1 MQSIQ
6 RIKASDGTGT
16 AGVATVQST
25 RAPLSTTILVDA
37 VTNFNTTGFE
47 ASMGTPHT
55 FTDPITSE
63 TITVISEATCVDFR
77 GHIDSGHIAIDAI
90 APGFTDLGSEIG
102 DIIIIRPTSE
112 WADNVAAVLGQ
123 EHNDDGTHGAVTATS
138 VAITGAL
145 TVAGENVNTGWIPI
159 TDSFAYVSYDSAT
172 RIGVITT
179 GTDYPVG
186 VKLKMTNNGGTIFGY
201 IMASS
206 AGVAT
211 VFFGNGYGLTNSAIT
226 APYYSRVH
234 TPQGF
239 PPTPDIWTLEIIKT
253 TTRTTTSTT
262 LASLT
267 DTFPVGV
274 GAYNIEFTATIE
286 ISSSA
291 ATSYAAAIT
300 LSSDAST
307 ETNSKLT
314 LHQYQ
319 RASAAA
325 ANHGGSRQTSRDFV
339 SLAGATTFTMM
350 GAITTNTGTLTVQCT
365 SEPASMTQNTV
376 FKARCAYF

>member
-6 RIKASDGTGT
+6 RIRASDGTGT
-16 AGVATVQST
+16 ASLATIQST
-25 RAPLSTTILVDA
+25 RSPGSGTIVVDTVA
-37 VTNFNTTGFE
+37 KINVNGFE
-47 ASMGTPHT
+47 GSMGTPHT
-55 FTDPITSE
+55 FTDPVTAE
-63 TITVISEATCVDFR
+63 LITVISEATSVDFR
-77 GHIDSGHIAIDAI
+77 GHVDTGNLIIDAI
-90 APGFTDLGSEIG
+90 SPGFTDLGSAIG
-102 DIIIIRPTSE
+102 DVVIIRPTTAY
-112 WADNVAAVLGQ
+112 ADNIALVLQQ
-123 EHNDDGTHGAVTATS
+123 EHNDNGTHAAVTATS
-138 VAITGAL
+138 VVTGSL
-145 TVAGENVNTGWIPI
+145 FVGGESILTGWFAS
-159 TDSFAYVSYDSAT
+159 TDSWAFVSYDAPT
-172 RIGVITT
+172 RIGVMTT

-186 VKLKMTNNGGTIFGY
+186 AKIKITNNGGTQFGI
-201 IMASS
+201 IMTSS

-211 VFFGNGYGLTNSAIT
+211 VFFGNGYSLTNSAIT
-226 APYYSRVH
+226 TPYYSRVH
-234 TPQGF
+234 APQGF
-239 PPTPDIWTLEIIKT
+239 PNTPDIWTLEIVKT

-267 DTFPVGV
+267 DTFVVGL

-319 RASAAA
+319 RASAAV
-325 ANHGGSRQTSRDFV
+325 ANAGGSRQTSKDFV
-339 SLAGATTFTMM
+339 SLAAQTTFTMM
-350 GAITTNTGTLTVQCT
+350 GAITTNTGTLTAQCT